1 MAENSH
7 QHDANASDSTHAEL
21 EALARRSLPLEVV
34 RLSEAAAAAAARYI
48 GRGDEQAPDEAA
60 GRAMHAILRDLPID
74 GRIVVGEGE
83 EGAVKRLYVNERV
96 GTGKGPH
103 LEVAL
108 DPLEGENITA
118 KGGTHALSVVAMAES
133 GGFLHVPDIYM
144 DKIAVG
150 AGLPEGVIDLDAAPE
165 DNLRNVAEARG
176 VPVEDLMVCILDR
189 PRHEDLI
196 GRVLEAGARVTLI
209 SDGDVS
215 SIIAAA
221 LPGSGVDMYMGL
233 GGAPQG
239 VLAAAA
245 LACMGGQMQG
255 RLVVRSESDRT
266 AARRA
271 GIDDFHRKYDLAE
284 MASGNIV
291 LAATGVTDGNVLRG
305 VKARRGGAVTHSLLV
320 SSQTGA
326 VRFVETHHRIASPQ
340 LGA

>member
-1 MAENSH
+1 MDKDRDDKEARRER
-7 QHDANASDSTHAEL
+7 D
-21 EALARRSLPLEVV
+21 ALALRSLPMDAV
-34 RLSEAAAAAAARYI
+34 RLSEAAAVAAARYV

-60 GRAMHAILRDLPID
+60 KRAMHAILRDLPID
-74 GRIVVGEGE
+74 GRVVVGEGE
-83 EGAVKRLYVNERV
+83 EGAVEELYVGERV
-96 GTGKGPH
+96 GTGRGPN
-103 LEVAL
+103 LEIAL

-118 KGGTHALSVVAMAES
+118 KGGTHALSVVAMAEH

-150 AGLPEGVIDLDAAPE
+150 GGLPQGVVDLDAAPE
-165 DNLRNVAEARG
+165 DNLRNVADAMRI
-176 VPVEDLMVCILDR
+176 PIEDLMVCILDR
-189 PRHEDLI
+189 PRHEELI

-215 SIIAAA
+215 SIIATA
-221 LPGSGVDMYMGL
+221 LPRTGVDMYMGI

-255 RLVVRSESDRT
+255 RLVVRAEDERV

-271 GIDDFHRKYDLAE
+271 GIDDFHRKYELAE
-284 MASGNIV
+284 MASGNIL

-305 VKARRGGAVTHSLLV
+305 VKHRRGVPMTQSLLLA
-320 SSQTGA
+320 SESGA
-326 VRFVETHHRIASPQ
+326 VRFVETLHRIGSGRATCI
-340 LGA
+340 GA